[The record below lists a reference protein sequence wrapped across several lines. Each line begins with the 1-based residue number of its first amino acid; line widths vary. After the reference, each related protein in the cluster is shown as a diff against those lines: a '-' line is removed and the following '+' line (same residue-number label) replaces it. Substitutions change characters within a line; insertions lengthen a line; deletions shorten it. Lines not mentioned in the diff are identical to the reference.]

1 MQKLPTK
8 LLMSVCAGLL
18 LSACAQKFPAN
29 DELPSSV
36 SGHLEGQQVLLKVS
50 FEASEDSSFQCA
62 SKLVAEQASVSA
74 LENVVRTDR
83 PEANRAVSFSK
94 TLKFKGEELDTL
106 FIALSQCRFADQTGV
121 RWSTLRWSNEK
132 LPPMVRPLLAPPPP
146 PPSAASSAPA
156 AMPVPN
162 VSDLPP
168 ASGSGN

>member
-18 LSACAQKFPAN
+18 LSACAQKFPAT

-62 SKLVAEQASVSA
+62 SKLVTEQASVSG
-74 LENVVRTDR
+74 LEDVVRTDR
-83 PEANRAVSFSK
+83 PEANRSVSFSK

-106 FIALSQCRFADQTGV
+106 FIALSRCRFADQTGV

-132 LPPMVRPLLAPPPP
+132 LPPIVRPILAPSPPP
-146 PPSAASSAPA
+146 AAPSAPSD
-156 AMPVPN
+156 MPVPK
-162 VSDLPP
+162 VSDYPP
-168 ASGSGN
+168 ASGSGI

>member
-8 LLMSVCAGLL
+8 LLITAFAGLL
-18 LSACAQKFPAN
+18 LTACAQTHPRS
-29 DELPSSV
+29 DTLPSSV

-50 FEASEDSSFQCA
+50 FEASEDVSFQCA
-62 SKLVAEQASVSA
+62 SKLVAEQASVSG

-94 TLKFKGEELDTL
+94 TLAFKGEQLDAL
-106 FIALSQCRFADQTGV
+106 FIALSRCQIADQTGV
-121 RWSTLRWSNEK
+121 RWATLRWSTEK
-132 LPPMVRPLLAPPPP
+132 ASAPALALLAP
-146 PPSAASSAPA
+146 PPSAASSAAA

-162 VSDLPP
+162 APDLPP